1 MKEKSIFCPH
11 CGEYVAPRTFR
22 RHKGSYFNTNNASWD
37 GENLSSSDEESPREE
52 HSEPVEMY
60 ELNEHGSNDVLEQEN
75 EAVEYMEVDPN
86 RSRVEFWEDALDDV
100 LADVNEDNP
109 DDSRRLSIDVDVNAN
124 AYVKQFALVK
134 WVCLFLLF
142 WTAHFHVSDN
152 AVALMLQFIHVLFT
166 VIVRYV
172 PWFAPVVLL
181 LPTSVYLL
189 RKTLGLC
196 GDSFTK
202 YIVCPHCHSLYTFTD
217 CFVTIGSQRL
227 SKRCSHR
234 PFPNHRQRRYRA
246 TCGELNGGY
255 LLKHEPSGT
264 INSYLSPLV
273 DELLVLWD
281 GWNVNDEIVKGVRL
295 CVASD
300 LPAARKV
307 SN

>member
-1 MKEKSIFCPH
+1 M
-11 CGEYVAPRTFR
+11 
-22 RHKGSYFNTNNASWD
+22 
-37 GENLSSSDEESPREE
+37 
-52 HSEPVEMY
+52 
-60 ELNEHGSNDVLEQEN
+60 
-75 EAVEYMEVDPN
+75 
-86 RSRVEFWEDALDDV
+86 
-100 LADVNEDNP
+100 
-109 DDSRRLSIDVDVNAN
+109 
-124 AYVKQFALVK
+124 
-134 WVCLFLLF
+134 
-142 WTAHFHVSDN
+142 SDN